1 MAELGLKP
9 RSPKSW
15 AYVPA
20 PELARQNRHSGRVRQ
35 EGELHPATLSWVGTT
50 SPAITKRS

>member
-9 RSPKSW
+9 GSPNSW
-15 AYVPA
+15 ACVPA

-35 EGELHPATLSWVGTT
+35 EGELHLATLS
-50 SPAITKRS
+50 

>member
-9 RSPKSW
+9 GSPNSW
-15 AYVPA
+15 ACVPT

-35 EGELHPATLSWVGTT
+35 EGELHLATLS
-50 SPAITKRS
+50 